1 MLNILSIIVG
11 LSSLVFVIPGVI
23 PLFGWVNWL
32 AIPVI
37 VVGLIIGV
45 LSSKTSGRNL
55 NLVLLVIAIVRLSL
69 GGGFF

>member
-1 MLNILSIIVG
+1 MLNILSILVG

-37 VVGLIIGV
+37 VVGVIFGV

-55 NLVLLVIAIVRLSL
+55 NLVLLVIAVVRLSL